1 MLLAQPPSPPRYVE
15 PVHVFEDATGR
26 RRKLAILGAWL
37 VVVGLTLFAG
47 EFVLRLNQ
55 LPSLAD
61 REVTSSGTYEATT
74 AYDGEDRADLAFP
87 QPDRLTRLGLTR
99 IGELSLTFDGLP
111 PREELPELLT
121 LLERSGVEA
130 TFFVDG
136 PAMLERGAA
145 LQPLTEGGHIIGMLH
160 SQPEPRLTS
169 MIFGPTLI
177 DNATQLMIVRET
189 AKRALLVRARPGD
202 SQPLSP
208 EALAARDAQLDLGY
222 LPVAAGYA
230 APHGAL
236 DPQDFVEG
244 LLGVQGG
251 EVLRFDLRSDN
262 ASHVISALPE
272 ILTYLEAEGAR
283 FQPLRLA
290 HDLSRGEA
298 MPLSIVDSFGRD
310 AIAFGI
316 LGFIQFGLTVVFL
329 GMMSI
334 AVLRSMTFLA
344 LALGRGRRT
353 GFDPEFQPPVTII
366 VPAYNEENVIER
378 CISSLLEQEYPNL
391 EIIVV
396 NDGSTDR
403 TAQVV
408 RENFGDHSRVTLIEQ
423 ENFGK
428 WRAANNALSVVEA
441 PIFVIADADSLFPP
455 DTVSW
460 LVQQFK
466 DEEVGAVSGL
476 VEVGNHENLL
486 SDFQRI
492 EYIVSQNVMRR
503 AYETFEGILVV
514 PGAVGAWRTEA
525 VRRAHE
531 FSGDTLT
538 EDADLTVAVHR
549 AGYRVRF
556 QEQARSVTEAPSTV
570 RGFLRQRLR
579 WTFGMLQAAWKHRG
593 AITEG
598 RSVGLISI
606 IDSIVFGL
614 VSSVVSPLVDVL
626 LVIILVQ
633 GIITLASGAEMSL
646 AGFPTV
652 VLLSYLF
659 LIIIDM
665 LNTLAAFRFERRF
678 DLKLLLL
685 VPFLRFGYRQLLY
698 YSTLRAIWHAITG
711 RMAAWDKLER
721 TGAVFANSFRGSSA
735 SHELVPDH
743 LP

>member
-1 MLLAQPPSPPRYVE
+1 M
-15 PVHVFEDATGR
+15 HVFEDATGR
-26 RRKLAILGAWL
+26 RRKLAISGILL
-37 VVVGLTLFAG
+37 VLIGLTLLAG
-47 EFVLRLNQ
+47 EFVLRLHQ

-61 REVTSSGTYEATT
+61 RGASSGVYEGTT
-74 AYDGEDRADLAFP
+74 AHDGDDPSDLAFP
-87 QPDRLTRLGLTR
+87 QPDRLTRLALTR

-136 PAMLERGAA
+136 PAMLERGDA
-145 LQPLTEGGHIIGMLH
+145 LRPLTESGHIIGMLH

-169 MIFGPTLI
+169 IIFGPRLI

-189 AKRALLVRARPGD
+189 GTRTLIARARPGD
-202 SQPLSP
+202 SLPLSP
-208 EALAARDAQLDLGY
+208 ESLAAHDAQLASGY
-222 LPVAAGYA
+222 LPVAAGYV

-244 LLGVQGG
+244 LLGVQGD
-251 EVLRFDLRSDN
+251 EVLRFDLRADN

-272 ILTYLEAEGAR
+272 ILSQLEAEGAR
-283 FQPLRLA
+283 FQPFRLA

-298 MPLSIVDSFGRD
+298 MPLSTVDSKGRD
-310 AIAFGI
+310 AIAFGMM
-316 LGFIQFGLTVVFL
+316 GFIQFGLTVVFL
-329 GMMSI
+329 SMMGI
-334 AVLRSMTFLA
+334 AALRSLTFLA
-344 LALGRGRRT
+344 LALARGRRT
-353 GFDPEFQPPVTII
+353 GFDPVFQPHVTVI
-366 VPAYNEENVIER
+366 VPAYNEVAVIER
-378 CISSLLEQEYPNL
+378 CIVSLLEQDYPN
-391 EIIVV
+391 IDVVIVV

-408 RENFGDHSRVTLIEQ
+408 RENFGDHPRVTLIEQ

-428 WRAANNALSVVEA
+428 WSAANYALSIVTT
-441 PIFVIADADSLFPP
+441 PIFVIADADSLFPQ

-466 DEEVGAVSGL
+466 DERVGAVSGL
-476 VEVGNHENLL
+476 VEVGNYENLL

-606 IDSIVFGL
+606 VDSIAFGL
-614 VSSVVSPLVDVL
+614 ASSILSPLVDL
-626 LVIILVQ
+626 LLLIILVQ
-633 GIITLASGAEMSL
+633 GVITLASGAEMSL

-659 LIIIDM
+659 LIILDL

-685 VPFLRFGYRQLLY
+685 VPLLRFGYRQLLY

-711 RMAAWDKLER
+711 RMAAWNKLER
-721 TGAVFANSFRGSSA
+721 TAAAFANSSRGIWN
-735 SHELVPDH
+735 SHEYVLDNVPERETAR
-743 LP
+743 